1 MGYEEHSDVVAVPGP
16 LLRVTAVGGAAATG
30 LVVASAALGLTTAHW
45 GIAGV
50 ALPLLGATT
59 ILARLAYPQLLVRSA
74 SAFGLLLLAIAL
86 GGVVAWSGSAGW
98 AMALHVGA
106 AGAAFGSASLAA

>member
-1 MGYEEHSDVVAVPGP
+1 MGFEEHSDARAVPGP
-16 LLRVTAVGGAAATG
+16 LLRLTAVGGAAATG

-50 ALPLLGATT
+50 ALPLLAATA
-59 ILARLAYPQLLVRSA
+59 IVSRVAYPRLRRRADAALALLVV
-74 SAFGLLLLAIAL
+74 AIAL

-98 AMALHVGA
+98 AVARH
-106 AGAAFGSASLAA
+106 